1 MSSDLLSR
9 FLHKVGVKNYEDLN
23 EIEKETYRQYEVA
36 LSGRKLT
43 DDDVKQFLDSRKE
56 LIEDKLEEREN
67 SQQLDTFLK
76 VELKFIRAVKQFLD
90 SPRLEAE
97 ATKSVVENLIEN
109 MG

>member
-43 DDDVKQFLDSRKE
+43 DDDVKY
-56 LIEDKLEEREN
+56 LEVV
-67 SQQLDTFLK
+67 SQ
-76 VELKFIRAVKQFLD
+76 
-90 SPRLEAE
+90 
-97 ATKSVVENLIEN
+97 
-109 MG
+109 